1 MRHSDKTSLRS
12 SPVAA
17 AVCLICCLLTPDPG
31 RGTTQV
37 RQGSAQPP
45 VGPAYGQRP
54 RPNSPAEESA
64 QKERQVIR
72 TPVPDLALLNQDGRK
87 VNFYSDL
94 VKGKVVVINFV
105 YTTCTAICPMM
116 GRTFSGLQNL
126 AGDRAGKDFH
136 LVTVTTDPETDT
148 PARLRAWGAK
158 LGAKPDWTLVTG
170 EKSEIDKLIRA
181 LIGESVGTGVHTPI
195 VLIGNDAKGT
205 WTSASGLTSPS
216 NLMKIIDEVM
226 ND

>member
-12 SPVAA
+12 APAAA
-17 AVCLICCLLTPDPG
+17 AVCLICCLLTPAPG
-31 RGTTQV
+31 RGIPQV
-37 RQGSAQPP
+37 RPESSQPP
-45 VGPAYGQRP
+45 VGPGYGQRP
-54 RPNSPAEESA
+54 RPNASTDESA
-64 QKERQVIR
+64 QKERQVVR
-72 TPVPDLALLNQDGRK
+72 TPIPDLDLIDQNGRK
-87 VNFYSDL
+87 INFYTDL

-105 YTTCTAICPMM
+105 FTTCTAICPMM

-136 LVTVTTDPETDT
+136 LVSVTTDPENDT
-148 PARLRAWGAK
+148 PTRLRAWGAK
-158 LGAKPDWTLVTG
+158 FGAKPDWTLVTG
-170 EKSEIDKLIRA
+170 EKSEIDKLLRA

-205 WTSASGLTSPS
+205 WTSASGLTAPS